1 VRSLGIVPLNW
12 KSQLALKLL
21 AVGGVTGNLLH
32 SLFNLR
38 YVQSL
43 VVREFGASHFSLCF
57 IAKVNPLKVL
67 PVDMVSPDAEM
78 PNDAIFARQWFIEL
92 LAIPPHWPLA
102 GWIPP
107 LSPPDT
113 ASPARTGGVE
123 CVQRVIFDSGQP
135 AATGQRS
142 SILRR

>member
-78 PNDAIFARQWFIEL
+78 PNDAIFARRDFGRST
-92 LAIPPHWPLA
+92 PLA
-102 GWIPP
+102 ARWMD
-107 LSPPDT
+107 SPII
-113 ASPARTGGVE
+113 PARN
-123 CVQRVIFDSGQP
+123 CVASKNRRRRV
-135 AATGQRS
+135 RS
-142 SILRR
+142 ACYF